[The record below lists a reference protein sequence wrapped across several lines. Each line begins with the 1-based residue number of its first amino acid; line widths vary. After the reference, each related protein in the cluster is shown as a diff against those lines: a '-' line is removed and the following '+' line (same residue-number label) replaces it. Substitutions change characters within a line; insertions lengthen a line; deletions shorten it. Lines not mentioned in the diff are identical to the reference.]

1 MRQLSGVLPGVAFIV
16 DSFAGGIRNAD
27 PKCSHLAAMSIT
39 SDSTSNRQSESTF
52 KEHICKNCHY
62 RYRHLVYLA
71 ECHPLE
77 KGHSLKGLKNVIVL
91 EYVRDGV
98 ETYFVAYVCRFALT
112 HTFQG
117 A

>member
-16 DSFAGGIRNAD
+16 DSFAGGIRNTD
-27 PKCSHLAAMSIT
+27 PKGSHLAAMSIT

-62 RYRHLVYLA
+62 RVHRHLVYLA

-77 KGHSLKGLKNVIVL
+77 KRLSSHSLRGLKNVS
-91 EYVRDGV
+91 V
-98 ETYFVAYVCRFALT
+98 EI
-112 HTFQG
+112 
-117 A
+117 